1 MIRNPLSVRLLKSAT
16 FLLGALVLFEQAGQA
31 AGTEPL
37 NFFKNWFITGD
48 VKMAGVGLRGVGDVN
63 GIAHGTIH
71 MAGVPADAEVLS
83 AYLYWATD
91 ETTASPGAING
102 TFDNVAITGT
112 VLGANPACWSS
123 GGTGGPSGGS
133 ARAYRADV
141 RPILQKDP

>member
-37 NFFKNWFITGD
+37 NFFRNWFLTGD

-63 GIAHGTIH
+63 GKAHGTIN

-83 AYLYWATD
+83 AYLYWGGE
-91 ETTASPGAING
+91 ETTSSPGAMNG
-102 TFDNVAITGT
+102 KFDGVDITGT
-112 VLGANPACWSS
+112 VLGN
-123 GGTGGPSGGS
+123 
-133 ARAYRADV
+133 
-141 RPILQKDP
+141 